1 MSDRLHWAEMPR
13 LDAFDEE
20 FGQDPVAIQR
30 GRRRRI
36 VRRFWTLA
44 AVALGTGVIAA
55 LALFWST
62 ADGRLRLELQ
72 SASPSPQRASREATD
87 EELDRLRREMDAL
100 RSEIGELTRA
110 QQQAT
115 DTIAALQA
123 AEQEARSHQPPPVYW
138 YSNPAGLD
146 LSIASQPPPG
156 VVLPP
161 RRPTT
166 ARRESRGVRRRERSA
181 FSAPRARA
189 TITAGLR

>member
-36 VRRFWTLA
+36 VRRLWTLA
-44 AVALGTGVIAA
+44 GVALGTGVIAA

-72 SASPSPQRASREATD
+72 SALPSPQSASREAMD

-100 RSEIGELTRA
+100 RNEIGELTRA
-110 QQQAT
+110 QQQAA

-123 AEQEARSHQPPPVYW
+123 AEQEARSHPPPPVYW
-138 YSNPAGLD
+138 YSNPATLD

-166 ARRESRGVRRRERSA
+166 ARRESRGVRRREPSASQPAVRSQA
-181 FSAPRARA
+181 APA
-189 TITAGLR
+189 